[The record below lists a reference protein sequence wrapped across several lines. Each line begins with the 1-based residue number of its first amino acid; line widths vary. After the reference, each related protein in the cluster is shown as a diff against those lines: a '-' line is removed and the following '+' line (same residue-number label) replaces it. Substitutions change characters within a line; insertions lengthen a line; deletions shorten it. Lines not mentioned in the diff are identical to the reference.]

1 MIGMQ
6 EKSETYSK
14 IEEEVFDYFSTLCEC
29 ALNEPVQ
36 DVFAPYAH
44 INREFTRVKVTSI
57 DYSHFEK
64 KTKSKIYDVYVTL
77 YLMNKSCMKRA
88 DILYQFVRSKGWEE
102 TNGNPR
108 LKLDSVSR
116 IRNASRDL
124 LRGEVEERASFSLA
138 FIYSDPV
145 DKGPIS

>member
-1 MIGMQ
+1 MTGIQ
-6 EKSETYSK
+6 EKSETHSK
-14 IEEEVFDYFSTLCEC
+14 IEEDVFDYFSKLCEC

-36 DVFAPYAH
+36 DIFAPYAH
-44 INREFTRVKVTSI
+44 INTEFTRVKITSI
-57 DYSHFEK
+57 DYSRFEK

-88 DILYQFVRSKGWEE
+88 DVLYQFVRSKEWEE
-102 TNGNPR
+102 MNENRR

-138 FIYSDPV
+138 FIYSDPA
-145 DKGPIS
+145 DKGRIC